1 MKATVLVDNIGN
13 NGLTGEW
20 GLSFHIQYK
29 DRQILLDA
37 GQSRMFAE
45 NAEKMGIKLEETD
58 CAVLSHAHYD
68 HADGMPAFF
77 AKNKKAKLYMKVSC
91 GENCYDR
98 KEGRMKYI
106 GIRKGFLD
114 EFKERI
120 TYISCDYELFNGVWL
135 ISHNKQTLED
145 AGKRE
150 HMYLRDGVKWI
161 TDCFEHE
168 QSLVF
173 EDTSGIV
180 IFNSCSHG
188 GAANIINEVS
198 AVFPGRKIRAMIG
211 GFHLYNKSEQ
221 YVRNLSE
228 EILATG
234 VEEIYTGHCTG
245 EEGYRVMRDVL
256 GKMVHQL
263 EAGLEI
269 ELC

>member
-1 MKATVLVDNIGN
+1 MKATVLTDNTGN

-20 GLSFHIQYK
+20 GLSFYIEYRDQK
-29 DRQILLDA
+29 ILLDA
-37 GQSRMFAE
+37 GQSSLFAE
-45 NAEKMGIKLEETD
+45 NAQKLGINLADVD

-68 HADGMPAFF
+68 HADGMPVFLEM
-77 AKNKKAKLYMKVSC
+77 NKRAKLYVRESC

-106 GIRKGFLD
+106 GIKRGLLETYRD
-114 EFKERI
+114 RI
-120 TYISCDYELFNGVWL
+120 TYVSGDCEPGSGVWL
-135 ISHNKQTLED
+135 ISHSRETMED

-150 HMYLRDGVKWI
+150 HMYLKEGDEWAK
-161 TDCFEHE
+161 DCFAHE

-173 EDTSGIV
+173 KEDSGLV

-198 AVFPGRKIRAMIG
+198 AAFPGRKIRAMIG

-221 YVRNLSE
+221 YVRRLAE
-228 EILATG
+228 KMRATG

-245 EEGYRVMRDVL
+245 EEGYRIMRDVL
-256 GKMVHQL
+256 GNMVHPL
-263 EAGLEI
+263 EVGLEI
-269 ELC
+269 VL